1 MPPIAPSQS
10 LRNASRTSSTR
21 DFNVSVHL
29 RAQAKVQGD
38 ALAIAVARSKR
49 NFRELSYQ
57 ALEDASDGMAAA
69 LLASGIAR
77 GTRTIVMVPPSPEF
91 FALTFAMFKIGA
103 VPVFLD
109 PAMGVRSLKLCM
121 SSVKPQAFIGVAKA
135 HWARVIMS
143 WAPKSLKQCLLVGP
157 GLGLAPGQRL
167 RAKPMTGKSKR
178 PDIVKVDKEELAAI
192 LFTSGSTGVPKGV
205 EYTHGMFSAQVDAI
219 RDGFGIRPGER
230 ELSTFPLFALFGPAL
245 GMASIVPDMDT
256 SRPGKSDPQSLMDAV
271 KRYGCTSSFMSPA
284 LVKLLA
290 TSARCEEPRL
300 ASLRRIISAGAPSD
314 PKVLRALA
322 ERLDP
327 QVQIYTP
334 YGMTEAMPITK
345 IEHREILAQP
355 AQGPGGVCVGR
366 PLPQVHVDIIDIDE
380 RPLNEF
386 APLDAPALTV
396 EDYSQLVGQAR
407 RLGVGEVGEIVVT
420 APVASARYWERPI
433 ATQNAKIGNPTPGVP
448 HRSGDLGYLDE
459 EGRLWVCGRK
469 AHRVQS
475 HERRYLTLPCEAVIN
490 QVPGVARSALV
501 GVGLSGVQR
510 PVLCLELAP
519 EIERAGRA
527 KVVQA
532 AKAAAKADPRTQG
545 IQDVLVY
552 GDFPVDPRHNAKINR
567 EALAAWA
574 AKKIR

>member
-1 MPPIAPSQS
+1 MPPIAPSPS
-10 LRNASRTSSTR
+10 LRHASRTQTPR
-21 DFNVSVHL
+21 DFNVSAHL
-29 RAQAKVQGD
+29 RAQARAQGD

-49 NFRELSYQ
+49 NFSELSYQ

-69 LLASGIAR
+69 LLAAGVAR

-109 PAMGVRSLKLCM
+109 PAMGVRALKMCM
-121 SSVKPQAFIGVAKA
+121 SSVEPQAFIGVAKA
-135 HWARVIMS
+135 QWARVIMG
-143 WAPKSLKQCLLVGP
+143 WDPKSLKQRLLVGP
-157 GLGLAPGQRL
+157 GVGPGDRL
-167 RAKPMTGKSKR
+167 RPQAMSAKSKR
-178 PDIVKVDKEELAAI
+178 PSIAQVDKDELAAI

-271 KRYGCTSSFMSPA
+271 QRYQCTSSFMSPA

-290 TSARCEEPRL
+290 TSARREEPRL
-300 ASLRRIISAGAPSD
+300 SSLRRVISAGAPSD
-314 PKVLRALA
+314 PKVLEALA

-327 QVQIYTP
+327 EVEIYTP

-345 IEHREILAQP
+345 IEHREILNQP
-355 AQGPGGVCVGR
+355 AQHPGGVCVG
-366 PLPQVHVDIIDIDE
+366 PALPEVQIDIIDIDE
-380 RPLNEF
+380 RSLTEF
-386 APLDAPALTV
+386 AALDAPALTV

-420 APVASARYWERPI
+420 APVVSARYWQRPI
-433 ATQNAKIGNPTPGVP
+433 ATQNAKIGNPAPGVP

-475 HERRYLTLPCEAVIN
+475 HDRRYLTLPCEAVIN
-490 QVPGVARSALV
+490 QVPGVARTALV
-501 GVGLSGVQR
+501 GVGLRGAQR
-510 PVLCLELAP
+510 PVLCIELAP
-519 EIERAGRA
+519 EIERGDRA

-532 AKAAAKADPRTQG
+532 AKAAAQADPRTQG
-545 IQDVLVY
+545 IQDILVH
-552 GDFPVDPRHNAKINR
+552 GAFPVDPRHNAKINR